1 MNFNPNQF
9 KSNLQK
15 YAALYNP
22 TSLFEKIKKVA
33 KKVGVKVVY
42 GVLILYY
49 ATLDKELPLQDRLMV
64 LAALGYFILPLDLI
78 PDALPGGF
86 ADDTAALFFVLK
98 QIWKNLGPD
107 TTAKARARLREWF
120 GDVPD
125 EDLHIPGID

>member
-1 MNFNPNQF
+1 MDLNLF
-9 KSNLQK
+9 KNNLQK
-15 YAALYNP
+15 YADLYNP
-22 TSLFEKIKKVA
+22 DSLFEKIKKVA
-33 KKVGVKVVY
+33 KKAGIKVVY

-49 ATLDKELPLQDRLMV
+49 ATLDKDLPIQDRLMV

-98 QIWKNLGPD
+98 QIWNNLGPN

-120 GDVPD
+120 GEITD